1 MVHEYEIILTYENFM
16 KTFKT
21 RQILNKE
28 NVSLSSLHLSG
39 NWIKFTEFV
48 EFVENHFLRKLHVRG
63 RFRSMRYQERFQ
75 PLSTERFIRTDFDLI
90 LSKNKKND
98 ESTVF

>member
-1 MVHEYEIILTYENFM
+1 M

-21 RQILNKE
+21 RRILKRE
-28 NVSLSSLHLSG
+28 NVALSSLHLSG
-39 NWIKFTEFV
+39 YWIEFK
-48 EFVENHFLRKLHVRG
+48 EFKEFIEEQNVIEKLHVRG